1 MKYTISEMDKVVID
15 SSTIIEGYFQ
25 IANFMNMLYGNI
37 EKEKWSMTNKVIRH
51 NIETYFNCLNKDY
64 LSNISNEIDKNLYN
78 VLYNDIIE
86 NLDMLIENMEQ
97 TYKLINQN
105 KQYNIKE
112 VEELIISMK
121 QSSYLRYEMVWSSI
135 KKCYTKYEFIK
146 KIK

>member
-78 VLYNDIIE
+78 VLYNYIIE

-97 TYKLINQN
+97 KYKLINQN